1 MLSKASKKILSVAGL
16 LVATSLSTASV
27 ALADKI
33 SFMVIG
39 YNEPGLGEWWQRLVA
54 DYEKKT
60 GNTVEIVNTP
70 AAEYYTQLTLLA
82 ATKSAPDVIIVN
94 ANNVRELTA
103 TGTLLKLNDFV
114 ARPGAK
120 EKLVE
125 GAWNNLAVGEDYFGL
140 PITGRTLE
148 LIYNSCHLT
157 EAGIE
162 NPPTNPDEFMS
173 MAKALTVRD
182 GSGNVTRYG
191 ANMVNA
197 NEDPTYEML
206 LMWTIAFG
214 GTLTDENGKFL
225 MTSEPVVKALTYMKA
240 LYDEGVVPRGLT
252 ETEQRS
258 LFATGS
264 TAMTVDGQWQ
274 FPFIE
279 KNNAANYDCYKSAK
293 HPWTGP
299 ATGGTNQ
306 GLGINANAANPE
318 AAWAFL
324 ETAMSSEMQQVFS
337 DYSPY
342 IPYGVG
348 ALTAAQ
354 LAARPY
360 LTPWAE
366 SLPTASP
373 IVPRGH
379 EDEFNTIWPI
389 VAEAVVSSLHDG
401 KAPADALAEAQA
413 KLEECCSE

>member
-1 MLSKASKKILSVAGL
+1 
-16 LVATSLSTASV
+16 
-27 ALADKI
+27 
-33 SFMVIG
+33 MVIG

-54 DYEKKT
+54 LYEENT
-60 GNTVEIVNTP
+60 GNTVSIRNTP
-70 AAEYYTQLTLLA
+70 AAEYYGQLMIQA
-82 ATKSAPDVIIVN
+82 ASGSAADIIVIN

-103 TGTLLKLNDFV
+103 MGALLPIDDFV
-114 ARPGAK
+114 ARPGV
-120 EKLVE
+120 EDKLVE
-125 GAWNNLAVGEDYFGL
+125 GAWDNLAVEGTYYGV
-140 PITGRTLE
+140 PVTGRTLE
-148 LIYNSCHLT
+148 LIYNRCYLE
-157 EAGIE
+157 EAGFDA
-162 NPPTNPDEFMS
+162 PPTTPEEFLE
-173 MAKALTVRD
+173 MARALTQRD
-182 GSGNVTRYG
+182 ASGNVTRYG
-191 ANMVNA
+191 ANLVNA

-214 GTLTDENGKFL
+214 GSLTDEAGAFTL
-225 MTSEPVVKALTYMKA
+225 TSEPVVEALTFMKT
-240 LYDEGVVPRGLT
+240 LYDEGLVPRGLT

-258 LFATGS
+258 LFATGA

-279 KNNAANYDCYKSAK
+279 ENNAANYDCYASAK
-293 HPWTGP
+293 HPWDGP

-306 GLGINANAANPE
+306 GLGINANAADPE

-324 ETAMSSEMQQVFS
+324 ETATSPEMQSIFS

-348 ALTAAQ
+348 ALTDEQ

-389 VAEAVVSSLHDG
+389 VAEAVIASLHDG
-401 KAPADALAEAQA
+401 VDPAEALAGAQA
-413 KLEECCSE
+413 QLEECCGE

>member
-1 MLSKASKKILSVAGL
+1 MIKASKKILSVAAL
-16 LVATSLSTASV
+16 AVATSLSTAGG
-27 ALADKI
+27 AFADKI

-39 YNEPGLGEWWQRLVA
+39 YNEPGLGEWWQKLVA
-54 DYEKKT
+54 EYEKTT

-70 AAEYYTQLTLLA
+70 AAEYYSQLTLLA
-82 ATKSAPDVIIVN
+82 ATDSAPDVLVIN
-94 ANNVRELTA
+94 ANNVSELTA
-103 TGTLLKLNDFV
+103 NGTLLTIDDFV
-114 ARPGAK
+114 ARPGNK
-120 EKLVE
+120 DKLVE
-125 GAWNNLAVGEDYFGL
+125 GAWNNLAVDGKFYGV

-148 LIYNSCHLT
+148 LIYNSCYLK
-157 EAGIE
+157 EAGFE
-162 NPPTNPDEFMS
+162 NPPTNPEEFMS

-182 GSGNVTRYG
+182 ASNNVTRYG

-206 LMWTIAFG
+206 LMWTLAFG
-214 GTLTDENGKFL
+214 GTLTDDEGKFL
-225 MTSEPVVKALTYMKA
+225 MTSEPVVNALTYMKT
-240 LYDEGVVPRGLT
+240 LYDEGIVPRGLT

-258 LFATGS
+258 LFATGA
-264 TAMTVDGQWQ
+264 TAMTIDGQWQ

-293 HPWTGP
+293 HPWSGP

-306 GLGINANAANPE
+306 GLGINAKAANPE

-324 ETAMSSEMQQVFS
+324 ETAMSPAMQQIFS

-348 ALTAAQ
+348 ALTPAQ
-354 LAARPY
+354 LEARPY
-360 LTPWAE
+360 LAPWAE

-389 VAEAVVSSLHDG
+389 VAEAVIASLHDG
-401 KAPADALAEAQA
+401 KAPAEALAEAQA
-413 KLEECCSE
+413 QLEECCGE

>member
-1 MLSKASKKILSVAGL
+1 MIKTSKKILSVAVL
-16 LVATSLSTASV
+16 MVATSLSTANIV
-27 ALADKI
+27 LADTV

-54 DYEKKT
+54 EYEKNT
-60 GNTVEIVNTP
+60 GHTVEIINTP
-70 AAEYYTQLTLLA
+70 AAEYYSQLTLLA
-82 ATKSAPDVIIVN
+82 ATNSAPDIVIVN

-103 TGTLLKLNDFV
+103 TGTLLKLNDFI
-114 ARPGAK
+114 ARPGNK

-125 GAWNNLAVGEDYFGL
+125 GGWDNLAVGEDYYGL
-140 PITGRTLE
+140 PVTGRTLE
-148 LIYNSCHLT
+148 LIYNSCYFE

-162 NPPTNPDEFMS
+162 NPPTNPEEFMET
-173 MAKALTVRD
+173 AKTLTVRD
-182 GSGNVTRYG
+182 ASGNVTRYG
-191 ANMVNA
+191 ANLVNA

-214 GTLTDENGKFL
+214 GTLTDEDGNFL
-225 MTSEPVVKALTYMKA
+225 LTSEPVVKALTYMKT
-240 LYDEGVVPRGLT
+240 LYDEGIVPRGLT

-258 LFATGS
+258 LFATGA
-264 TAMTVDGQWQ
+264 TAMTIDGQWQ

-279 KNNAANYDCYKSAK
+279 KNNGANYDCYKSAK
-293 HPWTGP
+293 HPWSGA

-342 IPYGVG
+342 IPYGVD
-348 ALTAAQ
+348 ALTPAQ
-354 LAARPY
+354 LEARPY
-360 LTPWAE
+360 LAPWAE

-373 IVPRGH
+373 IVPTGH
-379 EDEFNTIWPI
+379 EDAFNTIWPI
-389 VAEAVVSSLHDG
+389 VAEAVISSLHDG
-401 KAPADALAEAQA
+401 KAPEEALAAAQA
-413 KLEECCSE
+413 ELEECCSE

>member
-1 MLSKASKKILSVAGL
+1 MIKASKKILSAAAL
-16 LVATSLSTASV
+16 AVATSLSTAGG
-27 ALADKI
+27 AFADKI

-39 YNEPGLGEWWQRLVA
+39 YNEPGLGEWWQKLVA
-54 DYEKKT
+54 EYEKTT

-70 AAEYYTQLTLLA
+70 AAEYYSQLTLLA
-82 ATKSAPDVIIVN
+82 ATDSAPDVIVIN
-94 ANNVRELTA
+94 ANNVSELTA
-103 TGTLLKLNDFV
+103 NGTLLPIDDFV
-114 ARPGAK
+114 ARPGNK
-120 EKLVE
+120 DKLVE
-125 GAWNNLAVGEDYFGL
+125 GAWDNLAVDGKFYGV

-148 LIYNSCHLT
+148 LIYNSCYLK
-157 EAGIE
+157 EAGFQ
-162 NPPTNPDEFMS
+162 NPPTTPEEFMS

-182 GSGNVTRYG
+182 ASNNVTRYG

-206 LMWTIAFG
+206 LMWTLAFG
-214 GTLTDENGKFL
+214 GTLTDDEGKFL
-225 MTSEPVVKALTYMKA
+225 MTSEPVVKALTYMKT

-258 LFATGS
+258 LFATGA
-264 TAMTVDGQWQ
+264 TAMTIDGQWQ

-279 KNNAANYDCYKSAK
+279 KNNAANYDCYKSAR
-293 HPWTGP
+293 HPWSGP

-306 GLGINANAANPE
+306 GLGINAKAANPE

-324 ETAMSSEMQQVFS
+324 ETAMSPAMQQIFS

-348 ALTAAQ
+348 ALTPAQ
-354 LAARPY
+354 LEARPY

-389 VAEAVVSSLHDG
+389 VAEAVIASLHDG
-401 KAPADALAEAQA
+401 KAPAEALAEAQA
-413 KLEECCSE
+413 QLEECCSE